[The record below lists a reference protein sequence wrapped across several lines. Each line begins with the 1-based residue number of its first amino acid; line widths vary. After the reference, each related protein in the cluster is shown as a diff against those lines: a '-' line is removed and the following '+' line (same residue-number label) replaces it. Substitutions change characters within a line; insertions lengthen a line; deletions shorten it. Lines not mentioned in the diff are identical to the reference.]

1 MNVVLE
7 LTTDPESFLARAGDH
22 LGRDPVLNTV
32 VASIA
37 LRNARDRL
45 AGVAVEGER
54 WYLTVLDGTGEVI
67 GAGMRTAAFAPGP
80 LYLLPMPTAAAV
92 QLARTLLERGEIV
105 GAVNGALEPVT
116 AYAGEV
122 ARSIG
127 GTVQVV
133 HHTRLLELTELTRSA
148 AAAGRLR
155 SAELGDVELV
165 TRWLAAFHADADE
178 QAGHPRGPE
187 GDEVPSYDVVARRIE
202 SGRIWL
208 WADETGRPVHLTGF
222 NHPSFGAQR
231 IGPVYTPREQ
241 RGRGYASAAVAEVS
255 RRILAAGARP
265 CLFTDQANPTSN
277 RIYQAI
283 GYRPVV
289 DMANLRVDLPSDG
302 VVTLRRWT
310 AADARWFLEQT
321 RDEDIQRYTAERS
334 DLTVGEVVTAID
346 GAGADP
352 TREAFLVCRTDGSR
366 IGNLSAA
373 YDHGVVRV
381 SYWVARAD
389 RGEHAASRSLVLLL
403 AHVRQQ
409 HPDLHTATLWT
420 DTDNVASQ
428 RTAERAGFVRDPDH
442 DGERELNGEPPTSTT
457 AYRLTLRPD

>member
-1 MNVVLE
+1 MTVTLE
-7 LTTDPESFLARAGDH
+7 LTTDPDVFLTRASRH
-22 LGRDPVLNTV
+22 LGLDPVLNTV

-37 LRNARDRL
+37 ERNARDRR

-54 WYLTVLDGTGEVI
+54 WYLTVLDGAGDVI
-67 GAGMRTAAFAPGP
+67 GVGMRTAAFEPGP

-92 QLARTLLERGEIV
+92 ELARTLVERGEIV
-105 GAVNGALEPVT
+105 GAVNGALEPGA

-122 ARSIG
+122 ARLIG
-127 GTVQVV
+127 GTVQIA
-133 HHTRLLELTELTRSA
+133 HHTRLFELTELTGSPA
-148 AAAGRLR
+148 APGRLR
-155 SAELGDVELV
+155 SAEHEDVELV

-178 QAGHPRGPE
+178 QAGLPRGSE
-187 GDEVPSYDVVARRIE
+187 ADQVLSHDVVVRRIE

-208 WADETGRPVHLTGF
+208 WDDEAGRPIHLTGI
-222 NHPSFGAQR
+222 NHASFGAQR

-277 RIYQAI
+277 KIYQAI

-289 DMANLRVDLPSDG
+289 DMANVLVALPDDG
-302 VVTLRRWT
+302 VVTLRRWA
-310 AADARWFLEQT
+310 AADAAWFLGQT

-334 DLTVGEVVTAID
+334 DLTVAEVVTAID
-346 GAGADP
+346 STGADP
-352 TREAFLVCRTDGSR
+352 SREAFLVCGTDGRR
-366 IGNLSAA
+366 IGNLSAE
-373 YDHGVVRV
+373 YDQGVVRV

-389 RGEHAASRSLVLLL
+389 RGHDVASRALELLL
-403 AHVRQQ
+403 AHVRAH

-428 RTAERAGFVRDPDH
+428 QTAERAGFVRDPERDA
-442 DGERELNGEPPTSTT
+442 ERELKDVSVSTT
-457 AYRLTLRPD
+457 AYRLGLRPS